1 MSGFLDDIA
10 SAGAA
15 GYSTA
20 AAGVGQL
27 ADDVADWLGT
37 TSPLAPTCRIRVNG
51 KNISTTLQERLICL
65 TLTDNK
71 GFEAD
76 QLDLE
81 LDDADGK
88 LDIPPRGAT
97 LQLALGWKGKP
108 LVDKGS
114 YIVDEIEHRG
124 APDRLTLRARATDLR
139 AGISTKKE
147 RSWHKTT
154 IGKIVET
161 IAKANGLKPAIPAW
175 LAKKPVE
182 HIDQTNESDA
192 NLLTRLARQYD
203 AVATVKA
210 GRLIFCK
217 AGEAESVTGKPFPTA
232 VIVRGSGDQHQFSA
246 ADRDAYTAVQ
256 ANWHNLDR
264 GTQGE
269 VIVNADTKFER
280 RSRVT
285 KRGRL
290 TKRKHLTTVQQ
301 KAIEPSASNIKVLR
315 HIYASEATALQ
326 GAKAAWEKMQRG
338 VATFSIVLATGRPE
352 LFPELPAR
360 VVGFKPIID
369 ACGWIISK
377 VTHTLNDSGYTTAL
391 EFEMRLEDLLA

>member
-1 MSGFLDDIA
+1 MSGFLDDVVSTGT
-10 SAGAA
+10 SA
-15 GYSTA
+15 YNA
-20 AAGVGQL
+20 AAGGVSQL
-27 ADDVADWLGT
+27 ADGLAGALGL
-37 TSPLAPTCRIRVNG
+37 SALQAPAYQISVNG
-51 KNISTTLQERLICL
+51 KNITSRLQGRLICL

-88 LDIPPRGAT
+88 LEIPPRGAK
-97 LQLALGWKGKP
+97 LQLAIGWKGKP
-108 LVDKGS
+108 LVDKGT

-139 AGISTKKE
+139 AGLTTKKE

-154 IGKIVET
+154 IGKVVEA

-175 LAKKPVE
+175 LAKKPVD

-192 NLLTRLARQYD
+192 NLLTRLAHQYD
-203 AVATVKA
+203 AVATVKN

-232 VIVRGSGDQHQFSA
+232 LVKRSSGDQHHFSA
-246 ADRDAYTAVQ
+246 ADRDAYTAVK
-256 ANWHNLDR
+256 ACWHNLDR

-269 VIVNADTKFER
+269 VIVDANTKFER
-280 RSRVT
+280 RSRVG
-285 KRGRL
+285 KRGRP
-290 TKRKHLTTVQQ
+290 TKRKHLTAVQQ
-301 KAIEPSASNIKVLR
+301 KAIEPSAANIKVLR

-326 GAKAAWEKMQRG
+326 GAKAAWEKLQRG
-338 VATFSIVLATGRPE
+338 VAEFSIVLATGRPE
-352 LFPELPAR
+352 LFPELPAK
-360 VVGFKPIID
+360 VQGFKPIID

-391 EFEMRLEDLLA
+391 EFEMKLEDLKD

>member
-81 LDDADGK
+81 LDDADGR

-217 AGEAESVTGKPFPTA
+217 AGESESVTGKPFPTA
-232 VIVRGSGDQHQFSA
+232 VIVRCSGDQHQFSA
-246 ADRDAYTAVQ
+246 VDRDAYTAVQ

-391 EFEMRLEDLLA
+391 EFEMRLEDLLE